1 MAYLSVR
8 SVTKSFGD
16 RQVLAGAS
24 LEAESGDT
32 VAVLG
37 PSGSGKSTLLNIIG
51 ALLPPDNGEVI
62 VAGTDVV
69 HLSSAELAAYRAN
82 KVGFVFQDHHLLPQ
96 LTLMENVLLPA
107 LAARTD
113 PCEARA
119 AALLERVGLKHRLH
133 AYPWQVSGGERQ
145 RAALARALMNEPG
158 LLLCDEPT
166 GNLDQPTGAEV
177 MDLLLSVARDDAA
190 YGSRTLILMVTH
202 NLDHAARFDRRLR
215 LEAGSLKEIA

>member
-69 HLSSAELAAYRAN
+69 HLSSAELAAYRAS

-177 MDLLLSVARDDAA
+177 MDLLLSVARDDA
-190 YGSRTLILMVTH
+190 GSGSGTVILMVTH